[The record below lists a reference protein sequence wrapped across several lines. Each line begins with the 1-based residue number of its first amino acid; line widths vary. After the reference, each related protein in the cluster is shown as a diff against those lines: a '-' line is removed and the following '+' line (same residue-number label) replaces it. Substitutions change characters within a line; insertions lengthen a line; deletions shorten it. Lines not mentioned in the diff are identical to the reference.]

1 LTNTNIDMAAVAR
14 VSGRVDLQAI
24 RLTEVS
30 LNAPKLAQ
38 PGTTLEPE
46 FSQECVP
53 LPSEAGFIEVSC
65 AYDFKVHS
73 VGELIAEIKA
83 KYIIRYKLKGEEI
96 PKKDDIEQFASA
108 NGSYH
113 SWPFLRELLFGLTA
127 RIGYPPFTLP
137 VLSFASSAPKS
148 NISKSESP
156 ITEKAPQ

>member
-1 LTNTNIDMAAVAR
+1 MTNPNIDMAAVAR

-30 LNAPKLAQ
+30 LSAPKLAQ

-53 LPSEAGFIEVSC
+53 LPSEAGLIEVLC
-65 AYDFKVHS
+65 TYDFKVHS
-73 VGELIAEIKA
+73 MGELIAQIKA
-83 KYIIRYKLKGEEI
+83 KYIILYKLKGEEI
-96 PKKDDIEQFASA
+96 PKEGDIEQFASA

-127 RIGYPPFTLP
+127 RMGYPPFTLP
-137 VLSFASSAPKS
+137 VLSFASPSPKS
-148 NISKSESP
+148 NISKPESP
-156 ITEKAPQ
+156 ITEKTPQ